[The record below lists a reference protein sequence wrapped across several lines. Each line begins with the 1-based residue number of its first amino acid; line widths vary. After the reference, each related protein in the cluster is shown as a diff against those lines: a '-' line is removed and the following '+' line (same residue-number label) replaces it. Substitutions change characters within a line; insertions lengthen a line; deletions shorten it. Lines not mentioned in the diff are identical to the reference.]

1 MFDFLNGSARDHE
14 KGIARLHYHLC
25 LHCQDAVARWSSI
38 KQVVSENLKE
48 LVHPDEAYS
57 DSPLKQVDL
66 NNRDLQHDA
75 QMLATD
81 AEPLFLKAAGEM

>member
-14 KGIARLHYHLC
+14 KEIARLHYHLC
-25 LHCQDAVARWSSI
+25 LHCQDAVARLSSI
-38 KQVVSENLKE
+38 EQLVSENLKE

-57 DSPLKQVDL
+57 DSPVKRD
-66 NNRDLQHDA
+66 RDLQHEV

-81 AEPLFLKAAGEM
+81 AEPLLLKAAGEM